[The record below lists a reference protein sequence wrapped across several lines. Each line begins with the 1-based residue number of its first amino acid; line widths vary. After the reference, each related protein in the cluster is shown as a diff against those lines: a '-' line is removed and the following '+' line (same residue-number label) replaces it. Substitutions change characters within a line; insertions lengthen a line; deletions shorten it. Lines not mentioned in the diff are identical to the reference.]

1 MVSMRQF
8 PLRCYC
14 FSWQSVDSKDL
25 KFSYS
30 KANILERIST
40 LHGFK
45 ILWKFLTFNA
55 VKYRLLHFLKV
66 RSEKPKHIV
75 NPLTFHPQYEYSEI
89 QSYREKKGAGNL
101 GFLRPL
107 TQCHKKLCS
116 IHHVSPKFYVMLLT
130 PFGIMGQ
137 GNLSVYLPS

>member
-66 RSEKPKHIV
+66 RSEKPKHFV

-89 QSYREKKGAGNL
+89 QSYRKKKGGQKPWISETPYTVSQKVMQHSSCQSQILCHVADTLWHHGL
-101 GFLRPL
+101 G
-107 TQCHKKLCS
+107 
-116 IHHVSPKFYVMLLT
+116 
-130 PFGIMGQ
+130 
-137 GNLSVYLPS
+137 